1 LQNAT
6 EELTQVEKMNND
18 KYNRKQKGE
27 KNRNL
32 TPFIMPQKERPAP
45 KSGSVPGVIQN
56 PKRRQKKTENK
67 W

>member
-1 LQNAT
+1 
-6 EELTQVEKMNND
+6 MNND

-45 KSGSVPGVIQN
+45 KSGSIPGVIQN